1 MRLISPPLDRSDCSD
16 IAGNFLRRHRSS
28 AAKASEGPLEDAAP
42 LLHSFGPK
50 RLARRDFL
58 RKLRLRLLIALVEYF
73 NYHSID
79 SQRRLGRL
87 AAASS
92 SREPITCEKPTQRHL
107 ASLVTTSSY
116 TAQVRVPTSGSLL
129 FHCLSW
135 DRKEGNG
142 YVTPSLGLRPRY
154 NNITTPSLGLRP
166 RYMDRQL

>member
-1 MRLISPPLDRSDCSD
+1 MSTKLDPMRLISPPLDRSDCSD

-28 AAKASEGPLEDAAP
+28 AAKASEGPLQDAAP

-79 SQRRLGRL
+79 SQRRL
-87 AAASS
+87 SS

-107 ASLVTTSSY
+107 ASL
-116 TAQVRVPTSGSLL
+116 
-129 FHCLSW
+129 
-135 DRKEGNG
+135 
-142 YVTPSLGLRPRY
+142 
-154 NNITTPSLGLRP
+154 
-166 RYMDRQL
+166 